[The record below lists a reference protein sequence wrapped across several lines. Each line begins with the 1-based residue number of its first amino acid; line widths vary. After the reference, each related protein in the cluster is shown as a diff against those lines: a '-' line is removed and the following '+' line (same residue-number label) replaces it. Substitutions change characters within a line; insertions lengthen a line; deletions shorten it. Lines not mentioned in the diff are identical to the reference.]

1 MLKSQ
6 SRSDKSIFD
15 RSRGEVDERRG
26 GGIRV
31 CVRAY
36 IRRLRLKILDALQH
50 LYIYIYILKKD
61 IYIYDIHTFFNL
73 I

>member
-1 MLKSQ
+1 M
-6 SRSDKSIFD
+6 
-15 RSRGEVDERRG
+15 
-26 GGIRV
+26 